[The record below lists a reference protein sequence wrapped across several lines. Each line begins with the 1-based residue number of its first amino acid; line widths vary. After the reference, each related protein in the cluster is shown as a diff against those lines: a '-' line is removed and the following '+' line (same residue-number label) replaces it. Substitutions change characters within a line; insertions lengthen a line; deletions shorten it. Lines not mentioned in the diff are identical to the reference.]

1 MAHYVLCSVCGQ
13 RFDRDKVQAVK
24 SGTRR
29 YAHYTCD
36 PAGEKVPLADD
47 YSPELQELKDY
58 IAELFG
64 NDVNWALVTKQI
76 KKYQEENG
84 YSLTGIL
91 KSLKYFFEIKN
102 GDKDK
107 SHGIGIVPFVYQ
119 DAYTYYYNL
128 YLAQQATQDKVI
140 SNQVI
145 EIVIPPPKS
154 HWLRKKLF
162 DLGVKEDEE

>member
-1 MAHYVLCSVCGQ
+1 MSHYVLCSVCGQ

-29 YAHYTCD
+29 YAHFTCD

-58 IAELFG
+58 IVELFG

-76 KKYQEENG
+76 KKYKEENG
-84 YSLTGIL
+84 YSLTGML

-102 GDKDK
+102 GNKDK
-107 SHGIGIVPFVYQ
+107 SRGIGIIPYVYQ
-119 DAYTYYYNL
+119 DAYDYYYNL
-128 YLAQQATQDKVI
+128 YLAQQATKDKTLFT
-140 SNQVI
+140 QVK
-145 EIVIPPPKS
+145 EIIIKPPQKQGI
-154 HWLRKKLF
+154 KKKF
-162 DLGVKEDEE
+162 FNLGVTEDEE